1 MHSNGE
7 RGGARPRDRRRPE
20 RHPLCSPRLR
30 PLPQQ
35 DGVRRGD
42 GGADLDA
49 AAPRHDRRHPAHGQH
64 QRARHLLGHTDREP
78 QLGGDLEQL
87 GGCCSGG
94 PHGRQGPGQGGV
106 LQDHLRLQADAGLLQ
121 RDLQV
126 SLLIPCARSS
136 ARRLLQLP
144 RGVVGAGRRW
154 LFAHATEDSGGG
166 WGEAGRREGWGILA
180 GQAMLGCAAGS
191 LLSFSSF
198 PAESSL
204 SESKSQARLT

>member
-1 MHSNGE
+1 MIWDLGSGWD
-7 RGGARPRDRRRPE
+7 GAWCGCLNTSHTLPVSSVSHLSSPSVSAALAHTRTDRP
-20 RHPLCSPRLR
+20 
-30 PLPQQ
+30 
-35 DGVRRGD
+35 
-42 GGADLDA
+42 A
-49 AAPRHDRRHPAHGQH
+49 ASI
-64 QRARHLLGHTDREP
+64 QRAKSPDVFASALLLAGV
-78 QLGGDLEQL
+78 
-87 GGCCSGG
+87 
-94 PHGRQGPGQGGV
+94 QGGV